1 MKNILCGL
9 LCLVLAA
16 VLMFSFVSCGEDD
29 LVTPPPTGDANGGA
43 NGDTNGDTNGGENG
57 GGTASNSTPEVSEV
71 LTGVSAALK
80 EKDAVT
86 LNASVYLDMAGSGK
100 NEVAA
105 LTLRVSADKN
115 IYAKIAADGAE
126 FVLCYFDGTVYVN
139 ETLMTEDEEEVTV
152 YTPLFSMEEEDRAK
166 VAEIVDSIFGAF
178 ASDDE
183 TETDTDS
190 LSTDMTVTANEDGGY
205 TLSYE
210 ADLTEKVN
218 AFIEILR
225 SYMNKTVSETIAEVF
240 PKEQVTVVLEM
251 MNGMTFSDF
260 LALADEKIGAE
271 TVDEIMMMLFAVT
284 RDDFP
289 EELGEMSALEVVVS
303 MIGGEYTEIGASEI
317 AALVEYLPEM
327 LTGILCE
334 NAGIDPDSKIGEIQ
348 IGEDPMKITVGELV
362 NNLSF
367 TALKVNCA
375 LTVDGNYLPVG
386 LQAEASG
393 GVAMGMVTVAVS
405 AGVEVTVSFDNVTV
419 TEPTP
424 VVTLPSTDSYLVE
437 NEDGTTDL
445 YIFLENGDFEIADL
459 ENSVTIIRGTCNG
472 GIEWEGDAIVLKDVT
487 LSEEESEYAYVVL
500 IDFTATVDGAEV
512 VYQETVTVDAPVIPD
527 EPLEDATIEDAPI
540 VPPVEGDPT
549 LTE

>member
-1 MKNILCGL
+1 MKKILSGL

-29 LVTPPPTGDANGGA
+29 LVTPPPTGDA
-43 NGDTNGDTNGGENG
+43 TGDTNGGENG
-57 GGTASNSTPEVSEV
+57 GGTTSNSTPKVSEV

-105 LTLRVSADKN
+105 LTLRVSADNN
-115 IYAKIAADGAE
+115 IYAQIAADGE
-126 FVLCYFDGTVYVN
+126 EYVLCCFDGTVYVN
-139 ETLMTEDEEEVTV
+139 ETLLTADEEEVTV
-152 YTPLFSMEEEDRAK
+152 FTPVFSLEEEDRAK
-166 VAEIVDSIFGAF
+166 VAEIVDNIFGAF

-190 LSTDMTVTANEDGGY
+190 LSTDMTVTANGNGGY

-210 ADLTEKVN
+210 ADLTKEVN
-218 AFIEILR
+218 ALILILR
-225 SYMNKTVSETIAEVF
+225 SYMNKTVSETIANVF

-271 TVDEIMMMLFAVT
+271 TVDEIIMMLLGMT

-289 EELGEMSALEVVVS
+289 EELGEMSVLHVL
-303 MIGGEYTEIGASEI
+303 MMMLGREYTELDASDI
-317 AALVEYLPEM
+317 AAFVDYLPEM

-334 NAGIDPDSKIGEIQ
+334 NAGMDPDAKLGEIPL
-348 IGEDPMKITVGELV
+348 GESGMTVGELV
-362 NNLSF
+362 NNLTF
-367 TALKVNCA
+367 TAIKVNCA
-375 LTVDGNYLPVG
+375 FTVDGNYLPVG
-386 LQAEASG
+386 LKAEASV

-405 AGVEVTVSFDNVTV
+405 AGVEVTVSFEDVTV

-424 VVTLPSTDSYLVE
+424 VVTLPTTDSYLVE

-445 YIFLENGDFEIADL
+445 YIYCENGDFEIADL
-459 ENSVTIIRGTCNG
+459 ANSITIISGTCNG

-487 LSEEESEYAYVVL
+487 LSEEESEYAYIVL

-512 VYQETVTVDAPVIPD
+512 IYQEMVTVDSPVIPD
-527 EPLEDATIEDAPI
+527 EPIEDAPIEDAPI